1 VVLAVLFFLAIVVP
15 GGIALYVVST
25 KDPPLY
31 TDPAAIP
38 SAAAAAPAERYSSA
52 VEEARRRARELM
64 VQEEHLPSLSVA
76 VAKDS
81 EIVWAEGFGYADA
94 KRQKQVTPRTRFRTG
109 SVSKTLTAAAVALLY
124 DRNRIDLDA
133 PVQTYVPA
141 YPKKQWTVTT
151 RQLLGDVAGVHRLR
165 GERGNNDQVP
175 RGYCR
180 SVDDALKT
188 FAYEPLAFEPG
199 TKYRYS
205 TSGWILLSAVVEAAA
220 GESFSTFM
228 SRDVFTPLR
237 LGRTALEGT
246 DDDPDTASFDESRA
260 EERDNEERDPPI
272 MNYSCTVGGGAFL
285 STPSD
290 LVRLGSAMLTTS
302 ATATAVKRPGLLKAE
317 TIALFQTP
325 LRLTSGTSTG
335 FALGWN
341 VDSIPL
347 AGAQVR
353 VVRHRASLIAGAVS
367 LYLFPDRGLVIAV
380 MSNVPNTVAVEAF
393 ALQVAEAF
401 TTPAKMP

>member
-1 VVLAVLFFLAIVVP
+1 VVLALLFFVAIVVA
-15 GGIALYVVST
+15 GGIAIYIVST
-25 KDPPLY
+25 KEPPIY

-38 SAAAAAPAERYSSA
+38 STTAAAPAQRYSSA

-76 VAKDS
+76 VAKDG

-94 KRQKQVTPRTRFRTG
+94 ERHKQVTPRTRFRTG

-124 DRNRIDLDA
+124 DRTRIDLDA

-151 RQLLGDVAGVHRLR
+151 RQLLGDVAGVHRVR
-165 GERGNNDQVP
+165 GDNNDQIP
-175 RGYCR
+175 RGYCKT
-180 SVDDALKT
+180 VDEALKT
-188 FAYEPLAFEPG
+188 FAYEPLVFEPG
-199 TKYRYS
+199 TKYRFS
-205 TSGWILLSAVVEAAA
+205 TSGWILLSAVIEGAA
-220 GESFSTFM
+220 GEPFPAFM
-228 SRDVFTPLR
+228 SREVFMPLR
-237 LGRTALEGT
+237 MDRTVLEVT
-246 DDDPDTASFDESRA
+246 DEDPDTAAFHEQRA
-260 EERDNEERDPPI
+260 EERDNEVQDKPAAD
-272 MNYSCTVGGGAFL
+272 YSCTVGAGAFL

-290 LVRLGSAMLTTS
+290 LARLGSAML
-302 ATATAVKRPGLLKAE
+302 KPGLLKAE

-335 FALGWN
+335 FALGWK

-353 VVRHRASLIAGAVS
+353 VVRHRASLIGGAVS
-367 LYLFPDRGLVIAV
+367 HYLFPDNGLVVTAT
-380 MSNVPNTVAVEAF
+380 SNVPNTVAVEAF

-401 TTPAKMP
+401 TKASR